1 MKKNTIHRN
10 YIILGIGIGLFIGG
24 LIASIASINEK
35 QVDVESQHREWAKAQ
50 GLYTLKEVTNLEN
63 EYYLILIQDET
74 DIKSIKKLLI
84 ESKLCIDEDLEGINS
99 KLYKLKLGLKKIKT
113 DESAENIIENLFEKN
128 IENIENK

>member
-35 QVDVESQHREWAKAQ
+35 QVDLESQHREWAKAQ

-113 DESAENIIENLFEKN
+113 DESVENIIENLFEKN
-128 IENIENK
+128 IENKEK

>member
-128 IENIENK
+128 IENK

>member
-24 LIASIASINEK
+24 LITSIASINEK
-35 QVDVESQHREWAKAQ
+35 QVDLESQHREWAKAQ

-113 DESAENIIENLFEKN
+113 DESVENIIENLFEKN
-128 IENIENK
+128 IENK

>member
-24 LIASIASINEK
+24 LIASIGSINEK
-35 QVDVESQHREWAKAQ
+35 QVDLESQHREWAKAQ

>member
-128 IENIENK
+128 IENKEK

>member
-113 DESAENIIENLFEKN
+113 DESIENIIENLFEKN
-128 IENIENK
+128 IENKEK

>member
-35 QVDVESQHREWAKAQ
+35 QVDLESQHREWAKAQ

-128 IENIENK
+128 IENK

>member
-35 QVDVESQHREWAKAQ
+35 QVDLESQHREWAKAQ

-128 IENIENK
+128 IENKEK

>member
-113 DESAENIIENLFEKN
+113 DESIENIIENLFEKN
-128 IENIENK
+128 IENK